1 MKKPDP
7 RIMLLIS
14 ACFSTMGVLIGTVWL
29 LAIVFGCAVLY
40 SLALGAELFMIVKKL
55 KRLLSVIFVIALL
68 ESVFN
73 GSGDSIIKIGEMDV
87 LTTGGLLKG
96 TNTLLRMG
104 TVIVSASI
112 FTLTTSRRMIQGLI
126 QLKIPYEFA
135 FMTFIALRF
144 LPVFTEEF
152 TDTIT
157 AIQLRGI
164 NLKKIPLKQKLK
176 IYIYILT
183 PVVYGAVDKAQK
195 LSYAME
201 LRAFRLYNKRTSRF
215 TLKLK
220 TGDYTYIVIMPI
232 ITICIMAYYYLYI

>member
-1 MKKPDP
+1 MKNPDP

-14 ACFSTMGVLIGTVWL
+14 ACFSTMGVLISTTWL
-29 LAIVFGCAVLY
+29 LAVIFVCAVLY
-40 SLALGAELFMIVKKL
+40 SLGLGAELFMIAKKL
-55 KRLLSVIFVIALL
+55 KRLLSVILVIALL
-68 ESVFN
+68 ESIFN
-73 GSGDSIIKIGEMDV
+73 GSGISILKIGTMNI

-96 TNTLLRMG
+96 ANTLLRMG
-104 TVIVSASI
+104 TIIASASI

-144 LPVFTEEF
+144 LPVFTQEF
-152 TDTIT
+152 KDTIT
-157 AIQLRGI
+157 AIQLRGV
-164 NLKKIPLKQKLK
+164 NLKKIPLKQRLK

-183 PVVYGAVDKAQK
+183 PVVYGAVDKAHK

-201 LRAFRLYNKRTSRF
+201 LRAFRVYNKRTSRF

-220 TGDYTYIVIMPI
+220 TGDYTYITIMPI
-232 ITICIMAYYYLYI
+232 ITACVMVYYYLYI